1 MSIARSYGDQSQN
14 PRLASCRAYK
24 SVLLS
29 GFFTRSTYM
38 SYSPSTYIQKCRQL
52 KIMPIED
59 RFDFLDLIFFFKIVK
74 QHIPVILPS
83 YLQPHQGHST
93 LRNSHMDSLCFVSS
107 ISPRTSSN
115 AFAKNFFFR
124 THTKWNHI
132 PLDIREIESITD
144 FKSKLSTHMWGKI
157 IPVDSDSELDYSI
170 ETDP

>member
-1 MSIARSYGDQSQN
+1 
-14 PRLASCRAYK
+14 
-24 SVLLS
+24 
-29 GFFTRSTYM
+29 M

-74 QHIPVILPS
+74 QHIPVIFPP
-83 YLQPHQGHST
+83 YLQPFQGHSR
-93 LRNSHMDSLCFVSS
+93 LRNSHMDSLCYVSS
-107 ISPRTSSN
+107 ILPRASSN

-132 PLDIREIESITD
+132 PLDIREIESITE
-144 FKSKLSTHMWGKI
+144 FKSKLSTYMWDKI
-157 IPVDSDSELDYSI
+157 ISVDSDSELDYSI